1 MMRSS
6 TVLAIPAA
14 VLTTTVALPV
24 AAQDVLPGPDTPF
37 KGHVGRTIKDST
49 KDSRPRSGAPRA
61 ASSLSL
67 SPFISRRP

>member
-49 KDSRPRSGAPRA
+49 KDFPAEVW
-61 ASSLSL
+61 ASKGCFI
-67 SPFISRRP
+67 SPSPVISRRP